1 MIPATLRLLIIH
13 DSRSEAERL
22 ISLLRNAGRQV
33 RAQWVE
39 SEEALVKLLQ
49 EASWDL
55 LVVGDTA
62 KVLSASD
69 AIKQVRRLAR
79 DVPVILLT
87 EEGSTTTVVEGLKLG
102 AADVVC
108 MDEDQ
113 HLLLVIN
120 REVSNREERQG
131 RRYAERRLKEVERRN
146 QQLLDSSRD
155 GIAFEEDG
163 MFLYVN
169 DSFADILGYSSRE
182 DLESLPVIDVIADAQ
197 QDAVKAF
204 LKEFKLKSDDIE
216 TATTIWQVV
225 DAEGTGKALNFEVRK
240 ALYDDETCVQLVVKP
255 GVQRGEVQVAAQMQQ
270 IRNQDVV
277 TGLFNRHH
285 LVEQLEQVLARTLA
299 EHSNSALVSI
309 EVEDFLGIVQTRLGV
324 AAADIA
330 LGIIAAHLKSLCH
343 SGEILCRYSDDC
355 FMLLIPSIS
364 ADAALGRADA
374 ICRNLRE
381 HIVTVDDV
389 TLMFGYALG
398 IGLINDTTVS
408 AETPIAHAIKALEL
422 LHKERAQNKNLLAR
436 IYEPEAVKA
445 SQEREHNEKQVAQMV
460 QKALDQGRFKLLF
473 QPILSLRGSDKEH
486 YEVLLRMRETDGE
499 DLTPAEFF
507 DVAEKMGAMTR
518 IDRWVVLESIKLL
531 AEHRGK
537 GHPTRMIIH
546 LSESSIKDKSLVP
559 WLAVA
564 FKAAKLSTDGLIFQL
579 NEVDVNNNLNHAKEL
594 TFALQ
599 ALGCDVCIN
608 HFGCVLHP
616 FAVLSHL
623 AANFV
628 KVDGSFTQE
637 LQSGHSEPK
646 ALADLVGQLHQ
657 LEKITIVPFVE
668 NASVLSK
675 LWQSGVHFIQGYYL
689 QGPAESMDF
698 NFDTEN

>member
-55 LVVGDTA
+55 LVVADSA

-87 EEGSTTTVVEGLKLG
+87 EEEAATSVVEGLKLG

-120 REVSNREERQG
+120 REVTNREERQG
-131 RRYAERRLKEVERRN
+131 RRYAERRLKEIERRN

-169 DSFADILGYSSRE
+169 DSFAEILGYSSRE
-182 DLESLPVIDVIADAQ
+182 DLESLPIIDVIADAQ
-197 QDAVKAF
+197 QDEVKAF
-204 LKEFKLKSDDIE
+204 LREFKLKSDDID
-216 TATTIWQVV
+216 TATTQWDVA
-225 DAEGTGKALNFEVRK
+225 DPEGSTRALNFEVRK

-255 GVQRGEVQVAAQMQQ
+255 TARRAEQQVAQQMQQ
-270 IRNQDVV
+270 IRNQDVI

-285 LVEQLEQVLARTLA
+285 LVEQLEQLLARTLA
-299 EHSNSALVSI
+299 EHSNSALISI

-330 LGIIAAHLKSLCH
+330 LGTIAAHLRTLCQPD
-343 SGEILCRYSDDC
+343 EVLCRYSDDC
-355 FMLLIPSIS
+355 FMLLIANIS
-364 ADAALGRADA
+364 ADAALERAE
-374 ICRNLRE
+374 IVCRNLRDN
-381 HIVTVDDV
+381 IVSVGDA
-389 TLMFGYALG
+389 TLMFGYLVG
-398 IGLINDTTVS
+398 IGLVNDTTVS

-422 LHKERAQNKNLLAR
+422 MRKERAQNKNLLAR
-436 IYEPEAVKA
+436 LYEPEIVKA
-445 SQEREHNEKQVAQMV
+445 SQEREHSEKQVAQMV

-486 YEVLLRMRETDGE
+486 YEVLLRMRELDNE

-507 DVAEKMGAMTR
+507 GVAEQMGAMVR
-518 IDRWVVLESIKLL
+518 IDRWVILESIKLL
-531 AEHRGK
+531 AEHRAK

-546 LSESSIKDKSLVP
+546 LSESSIKDKSLAP

-564 FKAAKLSTDGLIFQL
+564 FKAAKLTSDGLIFQL

-594 TFALQ
+594 SFALQ

-616 FAVLSHL
+616 FAVLAHL

-646 ALADLVGQLHQ
+646 ALSDLVGQLHQ

>member
-49 EASWDL
+49 EANWDL
-55 LVVGDTA
+55 LVVADIA
-62 KVLSASD
+62 KVVSASD
-69 AIKQVRRLAR
+69 VVKQVRRLAR

-87 EEGSTTTVVEGLKLG
+87 EEDSNTTVVEGLKLG
-102 AADVVC
+102 AADVVS

-120 REVSNREERQG
+120 REVTNREERQG
-131 RRYAERRLKEVERRN
+131 RRYAERRLKEIERRN

-163 MFLYVN
+163 MFLYAN
-169 DSFADILGYSSRE
+169 DSFAEILGYSSRE
-182 DLESLPVIDVIADAQ
+182 DLESLPIIDVIDDDQ
-197 QDAVKAF
+197 QDEVKAF
-204 LKEFKLKSDDIE
+204 LREFKLKSDEID
-216 TATTIWQVV
+216 TASVHWQVV
-225 DAEGTGKALNFEVRK
+225 DADGTARKLNFEVRK
-240 ALYDDETCVQLVVKP
+240 ALYDEETCIQLVVKSSVRP
-255 GVQRGEVQVAAQMQQ
+255 VTGLVAAQMQQ

-285 LVEQLEQVLARTLA
+285 LVEQLEHLLARTLA
-299 EHSNSALVSI
+299 DHTNSALVSI

-330 LGIIAAHLKSLCH
+330 LSIIAQHLRTLCQ
-343 SGEILCRYSDDC
+343 GDETLCRYSDDC
-355 FMLLIPSIS
+355 FMLLISNIS
-364 ADAALGRADA
+364 ADAALARAGA
-374 ICRNLRE
+374 ICRSMRDL
-381 HIVTVDDV
+381 IVTVDDV
-389 TLMFGYALG
+389 TLMFGYSLG

-408 AETPIAHAIKALEL
+408 AETPIAHAVKALEL
-422 LHKERAQNKNLLAR
+422 LHKERAQNKNALAR
-436 IYEPEAVKA
+436 IYEPEVAKA
-445 SQEREHNEKQVAQMV
+445 SQEREHTEKQVAQMV

-486 YEVLLRMRETDGE
+486 YEVLLRLQESDSE

-507 DVAEKMGAMTR
+507 GVAEQMGAMVR
-518 IDRWVVLESIKLL
+518 IDRWVILESVKML

-537 GHPTRMIIH
+537 GHNTRMIIH
-546 LSESSIKDKSLVP
+546 LSESTIRDKSLVP

-564 FKAAKLSTDGLIFQL
+564 FKAAKLTPDGLILQL

-646 ALADLVGQLHQ
+646 ALSDLVGQLHQ

-689 QGPAESMDF
+689 QGPAEKMDF

>member
-49 EASWDL
+49 EANWDL
-55 LVVGDTA
+55 LVVADIA
-62 KVLSASD
+62 KMLSASD
-69 AIKQVRRLAR
+69 VIKQVRRLAR
-79 DVPVILLT
+79 DVPVVLLT
-87 EEGSTTTVVEGLKLG
+87 EEGSNTTVVEGLKLG
-102 AADVVC
+102 AADVVN

-120 REVSNREERQG
+120 REVANREERQG
-131 RRYAERRLKEVERRN
+131 RRYAERRLKEIERRN

-163 MFLYVN
+163 MFLYAN
-169 DSFADILGYSSRE
+169 DSFAQILGYSSRE
-182 DLESLPVIDVIADAQ
+182 DLESLPIIDVIDDSQ
-197 QDAVKAF
+197 QDQVKAF
-204 LKEFKLKSDDIE
+204 LKEFKLKSDDID
-216 TATTIWQVV
+216 TASVNWEVV
-225 DAEGTGKALNFEVRK
+225 DAEGTARKLNFEVRK
-240 ALYDDETCVQLVVKP
+240 ALYDEETCIQLVVKSSVRP
-255 GVQRGEVQVAAQMQQ
+255 ATDLVSTQLQQ

-285 LVEQLEQVLARTLA
+285 LVEQLEQLLARTLA
-299 EHSNSALVSI
+299 EHATSALVSI

-330 LGIIAAHLKSLCH
+330 LSIIAQYLRSQCQ
-343 SGEILCRYSDDC
+343 GEEVLCRYSDDC
-355 FMLLIPSIS
+355 FMLLIPNIS
-364 ADAALGRADA
+364 ADAALARSENL
-374 ICRNLRE
+374 CRKLRD

-389 TLMFGYALG
+389 TLMFGYSMG

-408 AETPIAHAIKALEL
+408 AETPIAHATKALEL
-422 LHKERAQNKNLLAR
+422 LHKERSQNKNALAR
-436 IYEPEAVKA
+436 IYEPEVAKA
-445 SQEREHNEKQVAQMV
+445 NQEREHTEKQVAQMV

-486 YEVLLRMRETDGE
+486 YEVLLRMQELDGE

-507 DVAEKMGAMTR
+507 GVAEQMGAMVR
-518 IDRWVVLESIKLL
+518 IDRWVILESIKML

-537 GHPTRMIIH
+537 GHSTRMIIH
-546 LSESSIKDKSLVP
+546 LSESTIRDKSLVP
-559 WLAVA
+559 WLSVA
-564 FKAAKLSTDGLIFQL
+564 FKAAKLTPDGLIFQL
-579 NEVDVNNNLNHAKEL
+579 NEVDVNSNLNHAKEL

-646 ALADLVGQLHQ
+646 ALSDLVGQLHQ

-689 QGPAESMDF
+689 QGPAEKMDF

>member
-49 EASWDL
+49 EANWDL
-55 LVVGDTA
+55 LVVADIA
-62 KVLSASD
+62 KMLNASD
-69 AIKQVRRLAR
+69 VIKQVRRLAR
-79 DVPVILLT
+79 DVPVVLLT
-87 EEGSTTTVVEGLKLG
+87 EEGSNTTVVEGLKLG
-102 AADVVC
+102 AADVVN

-120 REVSNREERQG
+120 REVANREERQG
-131 RRYAERRLKEVERRN
+131 RRYAERRLKEIERRN

-163 MFLYVN
+163 MFLYAN
-169 DSFADILGYSSRE
+169 DSFAQILGYSSRE
-182 DLESLPVIDVIADAQ
+182 DLESLPIIDVIDDSQ
-197 QDAVKAF
+197 QDQVKAF
-204 LKEFKLKSDDIE
+204 LKEFKLKSDDID
-216 TATTIWQVV
+216 TASVNWEVV
-225 DAEGTGKALNFEVRK
+225 DAEGTARKLNFEVRK
-240 ALYDDETCVQLVVKP
+240 ALYDEETCIQLVVKSALKP
-255 GVQRGEVQVAAQMQQ
+255 ATDMVSTQLQQ

-285 LVEQLEQVLARTLA
+285 LVEQLEQLLARTLA
-299 EHSNSALVSI
+299 EHATSALVSI

-330 LGIIAAHLKSLCH
+330 LSIIAQYLRSQCQ
-343 SGEILCRYSDDC
+343 GEEVLCRYSDDC
-355 FMLLIPSIS
+355 FMLLMPNIS
-364 ADAALGRADA
+364 ADAALARAENL
-374 ICRNLRE
+374 CRKLRD

-389 TLMFGYALG
+389 TLMFGYSMG

-408 AETPIAHAIKALEL
+408 AETPIAHATKALEL
-422 LHKERAQNKNLLAR
+422 LHKERGQNKNALAR
-436 IYEPEAVKA
+436 IYEPEVAKA
-445 SQEREHNEKQVAQMV
+445 NQEREHTEKQVAQMV

-486 YEVLLRMRETDGE
+486 YEVLLRMQELDGE

-507 DVAEKMGAMTR
+507 GVAEQMGAMVR
-518 IDRWVVLESIKLL
+518 IDRWVILESIKLL

-537 GHPTRMIIH
+537 GHSTRMIIH
-546 LSESSIKDKSLVP
+546 LSEATIRDKSLVP
-559 WLAVA
+559 WLSVA
-564 FKAAKLSTDGLIFQL
+564 FKAAKLTPDGLIFQL
-579 NEVDVNNNLNHAKEL
+579 NEVDVNSNLNHAKEL

-646 ALADLVGQLHQ
+646 ALSDLVGQLHQ

-689 QGPAESMDF
+689 QGPAEKMDF

>member
-1 MIPATLRLLIIH
+1 MIPATLRLLISH

-39 SEEALVKLLQ
+39 SEEALIKLLQ

-55 LVVGDTA
+55 LVAADSA
-62 KVLSASD
+62 KVLSAAD
-69 AIKQVRRLAR
+69 VIKQVRRLAR
-79 DVPVILLT
+79 DVPVVLLT
-87 EEGSTTTVVEGLKLG
+87 EEGSNTSVVEGLKLG
-102 AADVVC
+102 AADVVS

-120 REVSNREERQG
+120 REVANREERQG
-131 RRYAERRLKEVERRN
+131 RRYAERRLKEIERRN

-169 DSFADILGYSSRE
+169 DSFAEILGYSSRE
-182 DLESLPVIDVIADAQ
+182 DLESLPIIDVIDDDQ
-197 QDAVKAF
+197 QDEVKAF
-204 LKEFKLKSDDIE
+204 LKEFKLKSDEIDTSIV
-216 TATTIWQVV
+216 AWDVV
-225 DAEGTGKALNFEVRK
+225 DADGAARSLSFEVRK
-240 ALYDDETCVQLVVKP
+240 ALYDEETCIQLVVKSSTRP
-255 GVQRGEVQVAAQMQQ
+255 ASQVVAAQLQQ

-285 LVEQLEQVLARTLA
+285 LVEQLEHLLARTLA
-299 EHSNSALVSI
+299 DHSSAALVSI

-330 LGIIAAHLKSLCH
+330 LSIVAQHVRSLCQAD
-343 SGEILCRYSDDC
+343 EVLCRYSDDC
-355 FMLLIPSIS
+355 FMLLIPNIS
-364 ADAALGRADA
+364 ADAALGRAQKM
-374 ICRNLRE
+374 CRNLRDY
-381 HIVTVDDV
+381 IVTVDDV
-389 TLMFGYALG
+389 TLMFGYSLG

-422 LHKERAQNKNLLAR
+422 IHKERGQNNQALAR
-436 IYEPEAVKA
+436 IYEPEAPKA
-445 SQEREHNEKQVAQMV
+445 SHEREHDEKQVAQMV

-486 YEVLLRMRETDGE
+486 YEVLLRMQELDGE

-507 DVAEKMGAMTR
+507 GVAEQMGAMIR
-518 IDRWVVLESIKLL
+518 IDRWVILESVKML

-546 LSESSIKDKSLVP
+546 LSESSIRDKSLVP

-564 FKAAKLSTDGLIFQL
+564 FKAAKLTPDGIIFQL
-579 NEVDVNNNLNHAKEL
+579 NEVDVNNNLNYAKEL
-594 TFALQ
+594 TIALQ
-599 ALGCDVCIN
+599 ALGSDVCIN
-608 HFGCVLHP
+608 HFGCVLNP

-646 ALADLVGQLHQ
+646 ALSDLVSQLHQ

-689 QGPAESMDF
+689 QGPAEQMDF